1 MSEEEHYY
9 CGRPRCGKIVNLDN
23 PFKVYIY
30 WHEGND
36 RIVDTICDDC
46 LKELTVRRGGKA

>member
-36 RIVDTICDDC
+36 RIMDTICDDC
-46 LKELTVRRGGKA
+46 LKELTVWWGGKA